1 MFYSPNRRDMKKLE
15 ISKSKIQGVLA
26 LLFAILSI
34 TASCEKKTED
44 PDNGGNNG
52 GSNEP
57 PANEVYIQGSAFN
70 PASITV
76 AANTNIKW
84 TNKDGMTHT
93 VTSNTGVFNSGNML
107 VNGTFS
113 FTFTTPGTYAYRCT
127 LHPAMTGTVIVN

>member
-1 MFYSPNRRDMKKLE
+1 MKKLA
-15 ISKSKIQGVLA
+15 ISKRTIPGVFA
-26 LLFAILSI
+26 ILFAILSI
-34 TASCEKKTED
+34 TASCEKKTEN
-44 PDNGGNNG
+44 PDDGGNNG
-52 GSNEP
+52 GTNEP

-76 AANTNIKW
+76 AANTTIKW

-113 FTFTTPGTYAYRCT
+113 FAFTTPGTYPYHCT